1 MQSYQLIDWHSHN
14 NREEQE
20 QHCPSCRGQRGWP
33 EHPPS
38 LRQSIALQRGCCWSG
53 GGGGGSNKDDWREVK
68 SETKVRHLHAA
79 TKEAQLLF
87 ASVGDLQYNTVTL
100 PVVRVFRCKRCRI
113 RTRDDCSTTSEPLH
127 LQISY
132 YFIKFYILVFLN
144 SIAKSFNN
152 FVFKNLSNNSSKKYW
167 IIYFLF
173 PHENSC
179 KTCLVRHDPNSLIS
193 YCGCCK

>member
-1 MQSYQLIDWHSHN
+1 M
-14 NREEQE
+14 E
-20 QHCPSCRGQRGWP
+20 
-33 EHPPS
+33 
-38 LRQSIALQRGCCWSG
+38 
-53 GGGGGSNKDDWREVK
+53 NKDDWREVK

-79 TKEAQLLF
+79 IQKTKEAQLLF
-87 ASVGDLQYNTVTL
+87 ASGGGIPLWLRCLQYNTVTL

-152 FVFKNLSNNSSKKYW
+152 FVFKNLSNNSFKKYW

-173 PHENSC
+173 PHKNSC

-193 YCGCCK
+193 YRGCCK